1 LREWRLNSGI
11 EISIFV
17 SIKSMAG
24 GVGTEVEPGS
34 EKNAIGPPDVVHLDS
49 SHSLD
54 FWMLDN
60 RFSITLEDKE
70 CF

>member
-1 LREWRLNSGI
+1 
-11 EISIFV
+11 
-17 SIKSMAG
+17 MAG
-24 GVGTEVEPGS
+24 GVGTEGEPGS